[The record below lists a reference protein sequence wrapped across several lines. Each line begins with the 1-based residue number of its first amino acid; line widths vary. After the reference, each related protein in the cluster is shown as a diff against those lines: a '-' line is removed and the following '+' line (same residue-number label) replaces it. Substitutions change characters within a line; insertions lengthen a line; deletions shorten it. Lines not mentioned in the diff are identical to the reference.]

1 MNEYLPYFLR
11 CIVQDKELLYS
22 LSVKLGLLTL
32 VTAED
37 GTKSY
42 TPVDCIWDEIGELQ
56 VPTGVMLDSY
66 IDELETVTTTETQL
80 QYDETGAETEVQV
93 EVTQLVPT
101 GKKLLEYTDEY
112 ELVTST
118 ETQLQYNE
126 ETGTETEVQVKVT
139 RQVPTGKKLKVQVP
153 EMKVKTDSD
162 GNPYWHINLVLS
174 KDLREI
180 ATEVLARTRD
190 RSLAGALQDMQRF
203 FVVDAT
209 TGKPTRPAAPAR
221 VML

>member
-32 VTAED
+32 VEAED

-42 TPVDCIWDEIGELQ
+42 QPVDCIWDEIGELQ

-66 IDELETVTTTETQL
+66 IDETELVTRTETAT
-80 QYDETGAETEVQV
+80 DEEGVETQV
-93 EVTQLVPT
+93 EIQELVPT
-101 GKKLLEYTDEY
+101 GKKVLEYTDEY
-112 ELVTST
+112 ELVTTT
-118 ETQLQYNE
+118 ETQVQYLE
-126 ETGTETEVQVKVT
+126 DGTEAEVQVEVT
-139 RQVPTGKKLKVQVP
+139 KQVPTGKKLKVQVP
-153 EMKVKTDSD
+153 EMKVKTDSA
-162 GNPYWHINLVLS
+162 GNPYWHINLVVS

-180 ATEVLARTRD
+180 ANEVYAKTKDKKLAAA
-190 RSLAGALQDMQRF
+190 LADMQRF